1 MPSCIPIDYPRAMD
15 IGLLG
20 ALVIA
25 GICGPLLA
33 IPSRFGVPVAAGEIF
48 IGVVLGRTGFSVI
61 PVADPTLRTFS
72 TIGFALVMLTAGSHV
87 NFRALANSSVMR
99 TTIKV
104 LLLNFILS
112 LGAGAAIAHLTGIR
126 NWAVLSLIVFSSS
139 AAFVVPLI
147 ASVTNS
153 FNLSV
158 LIAQVTIADTLSSI
172 SLPFLMQSKSGTKAL
187 LGALAVGVCCLV
199 LFLLLKIANKKG
211 WIVKVHLISKRMNLG
226 LELRI
231 SLGILLLLSAIS
243 IQLQSS
249 VLLAGFGIGVVL
261 ASVGVPRRLARQ
273 LFGISDGFFAPVFF
287 ILLGAS
293 IDLRA
298 TFQSEK
304 TVLLVLVMVV
314 GALVIHTSGILFGER
329 PKEAV
334 ASIAQLGIPAAVVTL
349 GSANGVFTPGQSGA
363 IMLSALATLLMSSLA
378 LKKIQ
383 GEV

>member
-1 MPSCIPIDYPRAMD
+1 MD

>member
-1 MPSCIPIDYPRAMD
+1 MD

-20 ALVIA
+20 ALIIA

-33 IPSRFGVPVAAGEIF
+33 IPKKFGVPVAAGEIF

-61 PVADPTLRTFS
+61 PIADPTLKTFS

-87 NFRALANSSVMR
+87 NFRALANSAVMR
-99 TTIKV
+99 MATKV
-104 LLLNFILS
+104 LFLNFALS
-112 LGAGAAIAHLTGIR
+112 LGVGAAIAHLTDMR
-126 NWAVLSLIVFSSS
+126 NWDVLSLIVFSSS

-147 ASVTNS
+147 ASVASS

-158 LIAQVTIADTLSSI
+158 LIAQVTIADLLSSV
-172 SLPFLMQSKSGTKAL
+172 SLPFLMQSKDGAKAL
-187 LGALAVGVCCLV
+187 LGALAVGLCSLV
-199 LFLLLKIANKKG
+199 LFLFLKIANQKG
-211 WIVKVHLISKRMNLG
+211 WIVKVHLISKRLNLG

-231 SLGILLLLSAIS
+231 SLGILLLVSAIS
-243 IQLQSS
+243 IHLQSS

-273 LFGISDGFFAPVFF
+273 LFGISDGFFAPIFF

-298 TFQSEK
+298 TFQNGR
-304 TVLLVLVMVV
+304 TVLLVLLMVV
-314 GALVIHTSGILFGER
+314 GAFVIHSSGTLFGER
-329 PKEAV
+329 PKEAI

-349 GSANGVFTPGQSGA
+349 ASANGVLTPGQSGA
-363 IMLSALATLLMSSLA
+363 IMLCALATLLMSSLA

-383 GEV
+383 GATEGKL